1 MRGAI
6 LLTALLWAAL
16 PAGAAEETAG
26 WPQWSGPLRNGT
38 SPAMGLF
45 SQGPFQLKEV
55 WRRPAPGGVSALTV
69 LGDRIFSL
77 SSEDGKD
84 FAFALDAGTGKELWR
99 IPLGTTVAR
108 QAEFG
113 VSITPA
119 TDGQRV
125 FLVSPECKL
134 LAVGAADGKEVW
146 QHDLKAEY
154 NPGPMPSG
162 CWTSPLLEGN
172 LLIVQVNGDPDKHVM
187 AFDKGTG
194 AVVWSVAAP
203 GKAVRTSPA
212 VADVHGV
219 RQVVV
224 HDTISGGKGGI
235 YGLRLTDGAL
245 LWSLRFPEGESF
257 SLDTPIPLAGNRF
270 GVVTWSDIRGV
281 GVKKQGEGFVAE
293 PLWSSRDVRAETQPV
308 TLHAVSHG
316 DHLYGFGGEFLVCLD
331 AATGKTVWKE
341 KTYPGSLIAVDGHL
355 VAISQ
360 AAGILRVIEATPAG
374 YREKGRLEVFTPG
387 APTDTPPSFAG
398 RRIYLRNSEEIVVLE
413 VVKPAKG

>member
-6 LLTALLWAAL
+6 VLTALLWAAL
-16 PAGAAEETAG
+16 PAGAAEETG
-26 WPQWSGPLRNGT
+26 WYQWSGPLRNGT
-38 SPAMGLF
+38 SPATGLF
-45 SQGPFQLKEV
+45 SGGPFQLKEV
-55 WRRPAPGGVSALTV
+55 WRRPAPGGSSALTV
-69 LGDRIFSL
+69 LGDRVFSL
-77 SSEDGKD
+77 ASEEGKD
-84 FAFALDAGTGKELWR
+84 FAFALDARSGKELWR
-99 IPLGTTVAR
+99 IPLGITVAR
-108 QAEFG
+108 HTEFG
-113 VSITPA
+113 VPSTPA
-119 TDGQRV
+119 TDGRLV
-125 FLVSPECKL
+125 FLVSGECKL

-212 VADVHGV
+212 VADILGA

-224 HDTISGGKGGI
+224 HDTITGGKGGL
-235 YGLRLTDGAL
+235 YGLRLADGAL

-257 SLDTPIPLAGNRF
+257 SLDTPIPLAGDRF
-270 GVVTWSDIRGV
+270 AVITWSDVRGV
-281 GVKKQGEGFVAE
+281 AVKKQGEALAAE
-293 PLWSSRDVRAETQPV
+293 PVWSSRDIRAETQPV
-308 TLHAVSHG
+308 TLHAVSVG
-316 DHLYGFGGEFLVCLD
+316 DHLYGFGGEFLICLD

-341 KTYPGSLIAVDGHL
+341 KTYAGSLIAVDGHL
-355 VAISQ
+355 VAVSQ

-374 YREKGRLEVFTPG
+374 YREKARLEVLTPG
-387 APTDTPPSFAG
+387 APTDTPPSFAD

-413 VVKPAKG
+413 VVPKTK